1 MRGPRGARSVFLIAP
16 LALLGAA
23 CGGSANQA
31 ADAAPGGDVFNA
43 CAEPTGAD
51 SYSAGM
57 SKASKN
63 GTFTVTLMSSDPG
76 PPIRGTNNWTVV
88 ITDASGAPVDGATI
102 AVKPF
107 MPAHNHGTTVK
118 AVVTPLANGNYGI
131 APLYFFM
138 AGVWQTTLD
147 ITPTGDGATADS
159 VVFSFCVDG

>member
-1 MRGPRGARSVFLIAP
+1 MMGARGARSLFWVAP
-16 LALLGAA
+16 LALLGTA

-31 ADAAPGGDVFNA
+31 ADAAPSGDLFNA
-43 CAEPTGAD
+43 CADPTGAD

-57 SKASKN
+57 SKPSKN
-63 GTFTVTLMSSDPG
+63 GTFTVELMSSDPG
-76 PPIRGTNNWTVV
+76 PPIKGTNNWTVV
-88 ITDASGAPVDGATI
+88 ITNAAGVAVDGAAIT
-102 AVKPF
+102 VTPF

-118 AVVTPLANGNYGI
+118 AVVTPLANGSYGI

-147 ITPTGDGATADS
+147 IKPTGDGATADS